1 MYRIYVDNEL
11 FSDSRIDE
19 LILINPVVTLEA
31 NNPGSFS
38 FTIPAEHPKK
48 DLIKKRKSIITVF
61 RKEENTPVFQ
71 GFCVEET
78 QDFNRQRKIKCEG
91 ELSYLNDSIQRQARY
106 QVTMLELFTSYI
118 ENHNSQVDDYKRFE
132 IGDVTVTDPNDYIYC
147 FTNMQSTMTEIKED
161 LVDNYGGFVRVR
173 PENGKKYIDYI
184 KDSPRINPQ
193 TIELG
198 KNLIDFTSNI
208 DCSDIATVVIPLGAK
223 QDTQEIEG
231 LDARLTVKSVN
242 DDKDYIENE
251 IAVSNYGRIVKVVKW
266 DDVTTPSALKT
277 KCEKYIKDYQFDN
290 VVIQAKAVDFGYL
303 SDNIQKFQ
311 LLDSVRIISEKHGMD
326 RYFMLTKM
334 KLNLNNPENDV
345 FTFGKTIKVSLTA
358 SSNSAIDAMQ
368 KQLTTLPSEVLDK
381 TQEVIGGM
389 MDSKVDKT
397 DNDMIISMINAAAEI
412 IKLTS
417 NRFSVKSDNLEITEE
432 GKVKC
437 KDLVI
442 TGGKMDVSTDVTI
455 YQKDYTEDDVETL
468 RQIILG
474 RIIPTDEQ
482 IDKYDL
488 DGDGF
493 LTLIDIAQMTGLIKG
508 VGVTDGKKTYTNN
521 LKIDPSSR
529 SAIIQTKDVRVGRKG
544 LSAKTIGTNDL
555 YINNGIHVKSDANDS
570 ESADGGYL
578 ETLGDGTYTID
589 EIKTI
594 TIKKGIVIDVKRK
607 SS

>member
-1 MYRIYVDNEL
+1 MYKIYVDNEL
-11 FSDSRIDE
+11 FSDSRIDD
-19 LILINPVVTLEA
+19 LMLINPVVTLEA
-31 NNPGSFS
+31 NNPGSFT

-48 DLIKKRKSIITVF
+48 DLIKRRKSIISVF
-61 RKEENTPVFQ
+61 RDVESTPVFQ

-78 QDFNRQRKIKCEG
+78 TDFNRQRKVKCEG
-91 ELSYLNDSIQRQARY
+91 ELSYLNDSVQRQAKY
-106 QVTMLELFTSYI
+106 QGVTVLELFTEYI
-118 ENHNSQVDDYKRFE
+118 KNHNSQVDDYKKFE
-132 IGDVTVTDPNDYIYC
+132 IGEVTVTDHNDYIYC

-161 LVDNYGGFVRVR
+161 LVDDYGGFVRVR
-173 PENGKKYIDYI
+173 YGNGKKRIDYI
-184 KDSPRINPQ
+184 KDSPRISPQ

-208 DCSDIATVVIPLGAK
+208 DCSDIATVVIPLGTK
-223 QDTQEIEG
+223 LDTQEVDG

-242 DDKDYIENE
+242 DGKDYIENT

-290 VVIQAKAVDFGYL
+290 VVVQAKAVDFGYF
-303 SDNIQKFQ
+303 SNKVEKFQ
-311 LLDSVRIISEKHGMD
+311 MLDSVRIVSEKHGMD

-345 FTFGKTIKVSLTA
+345 FTFGKTIKVSLTVSA
-358 SSNSAIDAMQ
+358 NSSIGMMQ
-368 KQLTTLPSEVLDK
+368 KEFMTLPQDILNK
-381 TQEVIGGM
+381 TSSMLET
-389 MDSKVDKT
+389 KVGKDE
-397 DNDMIISMINAAAEI
+397 NDTIISMINAAAEI

-455 YQKDYTEDDVETL
+455 YQEDYTEDDVETL
-468 RQIILG
+468 RQILLG
-474 RIIPTDEQ
+474 RITPTNEQ

-529 SAIIQTKDVRVGRKG
+529 SVIIQTKDVRIGRKG

-555 YINNGIHVKSDANDS
+555 YINNGIHVKSDDNNS

-594 TIKKGIVIDVKRK
+594 TIKKGIVVDVKRK

>member
-11 FSDSRIDE
+11 FSDSRIDD
-19 LILINPVVTLEA
+19 LMLINPVITLEA
-31 NNPGSFS
+31 NNPGSFT

-48 DLIKKRKSIITVF
+48 DLIKRRKSIISVF
-61 RKEENTPVFQ
+61 RDVESTPVFQ

-78 QDFNRQRKIKCEG
+78 TDFNRQRKVKCEG
-91 ELSYLNDSIQRQARY
+91 ELSYLNDSVQRQAKY
-106 QVTMLELFTSYI
+106 QGVTVLELFTEYI
-118 ENHNSQVDDYKRFE
+118 KNHNSQVDDYKKFE
-132 IGDVTVTDPNDYIYC
+132 IGEVTVTDHNDYIYC

-161 LVDNYGGFVRVR
+161 LVDDYGGFVRVR
-173 PENGKKYIDYI
+173 YDNGKKRIDYI
-184 KDSPRINPQ
+184 NDSPRISPQ

-223 QDTQEIEG
+223 LDTQEVEG

-242 DDKDYIENE
+242 DDKDYIENT

-266 DDVTTPSALKT
+266 DDVTTPSELKT

-290 VVIQAKAVDFGYL
+290 VVVQAKAVDFGYF
-303 SDNIQKFQ
+303 SNKIEKFQ
-311 LLDSVRIISEKHGMD
+311 MLDSVRIVSEKHGMD

-345 FTFGKTIKVSLTA
+345 FTFGKTIKVSLTVSA
-358 SSNSAIDAMQ
+358 NSSIGMMQ
-368 KQLTTLPSEVLDK
+368 REFMTLPQDILNK
-381 TQEVIGGM
+381 TSSMLET
-389 MDSKVDKT
+389 KVGKDE
-397 DNDMIISMINAAAEI
+397 NDTIISMINAAAEI

-468 RQIILG
+468 RQILLG
-474 RIIPTDEQ
+474 RITPTDEQ

-508 VGVTDGKKTYTNN
+508 VGVTNGKKTYTNN

-529 SAIIQTKDVRVGRKG
+529 SVIIRTKDVRIGRKG

-555 YINNGIHVKSDANDS
+555 YINNGIHVKADDNDS
-570 ESADGGYL
+570 ESAADGGYL

-594 TIKKGIVIDVKRK
+594 TVKKGIVVDVKRK

>member
-19 LILINPVVTLEA
+19 LMLINPVVTLEA
-31 NNPGSFS
+31 NNPGSFT

-48 DLIKKRKSIITVF
+48 DLIKRRKSIISVF
-61 RKEENTPVFQ
+61 RDVESTPVFQ

-78 QDFNRQRKIKCEG
+78 TDFNRQRKVKCEG
-91 ELSYLNDSIQRQARY
+91 ELSYLNDSVQRQAKY
-106 QVTMLELFTSYI
+106 QGVTVLELFTEYI
-118 ENHNSQVDDYKRFE
+118 KNHNSQVDDYKKFE
-132 IGDVTVTDPNDYIYC
+132 IGEVTVTDHNDYIYC

-161 LVDNYGGFVRVR
+161 LVDDYGGFVRVR
-173 PENGKKYIDYI
+173 YDNGKKRIDYI
-184 KDSPRINPQ
+184 KDSPRISPQ

-208 DCSDIATVVIPLGAK
+208 DCSDIATVVIPLGTK
-223 QDTQEIEG
+223 LDTQEVEG

-242 DDKDYIENE
+242 DGKDYIENT

-290 VVIQAKAVDFGYL
+290 VVVQAKAVDFGYF
-303 SDNIQKFQ
+303 SNKIEKFQ
-311 LLDSVRIISEKHGMD
+311 MLDSVRIVSEKHGMD

-345 FTFGKTIKVSLTA
+345 FTFGKTIKVSLTVSA
-358 SSNSAIDAMQ
+358 NSSIGMMQ
-368 KQLTTLPSEVLDK
+368 KEFMTLPQDILNK
-381 TQEVIGGM
+381 TSSMLET
-389 MDSKVDKT
+389 KVGKDE
-397 DNDMIISMINAAAEI
+397 NDTIISMINAAAEI

-417 NRFSVKSDNLEITEE
+417 NRFSVKSDNLVITEE

-455 YQKDYTEDDVETL
+455 YQEDYTEDDVETL
-468 RQIILG
+468 RQILLG

-508 VGVTDGKKTYTNN
+508 VGVTDGKRTYIND

-529 SAIIQTKDVRVGRKG
+529 SAIIQTKGVRVGRKG

-594 TIKKGIVIDVKRK
+594 TIKKGIVVDVKRK

>member
-1 MYRIYVDNEL
+1 MYKIYVDNEL
-11 FSDSRIDE
+11 FSDSRIDD
-19 LILINPVVTLEA
+19 LMLINPVVTLEA
-31 NNPGSFS
+31 NNPGSFT

-48 DLIKKRKSIITVF
+48 DLIKRRKSIISVF
-61 RKEENTPVFQ
+61 RDVESTPVFQ

-78 QDFNRQRKIKCEG
+78 TDFNRQRKIKCEG
-91 ELSYLNDSIQRQARY
+91 ELSYLNDSVQRQAKY
-106 QVTMLELFTSYI
+106 QGVTVLELFTEYI
-118 ENHNSQVDDYKRFE
+118 KNHNSQVDDYKKFE
-132 IGDVTVTDPNDYIYC
+132 VGEVTVTDPNDYIYC

-161 LVDNYGGFVRVR
+161 LVDDYGGFVRVMYD
-173 PENGKKYIDYI
+173 NGKKRIDYI
-184 KDSPRINPQ
+184 KDSPRISPQ

-223 QDTQEIEG
+223 LDTQEVEG

-242 DDKDYIENE
+242 DDKDYIENT

-266 DDVTTPSALKT
+266 DDVTTPSTLKT

-290 VVIQAKAVDFGYL
+290 VVVQAKAVDFGYF
-303 SDNIQKFQ
+303 SNKVEKFQ
-311 LLDSVRIISEKHGMD
+311 MLDSVRIVSEKHGMD

-345 FTFGKTIKVSLTA
+345 FTFGKTIKISLTVSA
-358 SSNSAIDAMQ
+358 NSSIGMMQ
-368 KQLTTLPSEVLDK
+368 KEFMTLPQDILNK
-381 TQEVIGGM
+381 TSSMLET
-389 MDSKVDKT
+389 KVGKDE
-397 DNDMIISMINAAAEI
+397 NDTIISMINAAAEI

-455 YQKDYTEDDVETL
+455 YQKDYTEDDVEIL
-468 RQIILG
+468 KQILLG
-474 RIIPTDEQ
+474 RITPTDEQ

-508 VGVTDGKKTYTNN
+508 VGVTDGKRTYTNN

-529 SAIIQTKDVRVGRKG
+529 SAIIQTKDVRIGRKG
-544 LSAKTIGTNDL
+544 LSAKTIGTDDL
-555 YINNGIHVKSDANDS
+555 YINDTIHVRADNSDS
-570 ESADGGYL
+570 SSDGGYL
-578 ETLGDGTYTID
+578 EPIGDGTYTID

-594 TIKKGIVIDVKRK
+594 TIKKGIVVDVKRK

>member
-1 MYRIYVDNEL
+1 MYRIYVDKEL
-11 FSDSRIDE
+11 FSDSRIDD
-19 LILINPVVTLEA
+19 LMLINPVVTLEA
-31 NNPGSFS
+31 NNPGSFT

-48 DLIKKRKSIITVF
+48 DLIKRRKSIISVF
-61 RKEENTPVFQ
+61 RDVESTPVFQ

-78 QDFNRQRKIKCEG
+78 TDFNRQRKVKCEG
-91 ELSYLNDSIQRQARY
+91 ELSYLNDSVQRQAKY
-106 QVTMLELFTSYI
+106 QGVTVLELFTEYI
-118 ENHNSQVDDYKRFE
+118 KNHNSQVDDYKKFE
-132 IGDVTVTDPNDYIYC
+132 IGEVTVTDHNDYIYC

-161 LVDNYGGFVRVR
+161 LVDDYGGFVRVR
-173 PENGKKYIDYI
+173 YDNGKKCIDYI
-184 KDSPRINPQ
+184 KDSPRISPQ

-208 DCSDIATVVIPLGAK
+208 DCSDIATVVIPLGTK
-223 QDTQEIEG
+223 LDTQEVEG

-242 DDKDYIENE
+242 DDKDYIENT

-290 VVIQAKAVDFGYL
+290 VVVQAKAVDFGYF
-303 SDNIQKFQ
+303 SNKIEKFQ
-311 LLDSVRIISEKHGMD
+311 MLDSVRIVSEKHGMD

-345 FTFGKTIKVSLTA
+345 FTFGKTIKVSLTVSA
-358 SSNSAIDAMQ
+358 NSSIGMMQ
-368 KQLTTLPSEVLDK
+368 KEFMTLPQDILNK
-381 TQEVIGGM
+381 TSSMLET
-389 MDSKVDKT
+389 KVGKDE
-397 DNDMIISMINAAAEI
+397 NDTIISMINAAAEI

-455 YQKDYTEDDVETL
+455 YQEDYTEDDVETL
-468 RQIILG
+468 RQILLG

-508 VGVTDGKKTYTNN
+508 VGVTDEKKTYTNN

-529 SAIIQTKDVRVGRKG
+529 SAIIQTKGVRVGRKG

-570 ESADGGYL
+570 ESAADGGYL

-594 TIKKGIVIDVKRK
+594 TIKKGIVVDVKRK

>member
-11 FSDSRIDE
+11 FSDSRIDD
-19 LILINPVVTLEA
+19 LMLINPVVTLEA
-31 NNPGSFS
+31 NNPGSFT

-48 DLIKKRKSIITVF
+48 DLIKRRKSIISVF
-61 RKEENTPVFQ
+61 RDVESTPVFQ

-78 QDFNRQRKIKCEG
+78 TDFNRQRKVKCEG
-91 ELSYLNDSIQRQARY
+91 ELSYLNDSVQRQAKY
-106 QVTMLELFTSYI
+106 QGVTVLELFTEYI
-118 ENHNSQVDDYKRFE
+118 KNHNSQVDDYKKFE
-132 IGDVTVTDPNDYIYC
+132 IGEVTVTDHNDYIYC

-161 LVDNYGGFVRVR
+161 LVDDYGGFVRVR
-173 PENGKKYIDYI
+173 YDNGKKRIDYI
-184 KDSPRINPQ
+184 NDSPRISPQ

-198 KNLIDFTSNI
+198 KNLIDFMSNI

-223 QDTQEIEG
+223 LDTQEVEG
-231 LDARLTVKSVN
+231 LDTRLTVKSVN
-242 DDKDYIENE
+242 DDKDYIENT

-266 DDVTTPSALKT
+266 DDVTTPSELKT

-290 VVIQAKAVDFGYL
+290 VVVQAKAVDFGYF
-303 SDNIQKFQ
+303 SNKIEKFQ
-311 LLDSVRIISEKHGMD
+311 MLDSVRIVSEKHGMD

-345 FTFGKTIKVSLTA
+345 FTFGKTIKVSLTVSA
-358 SSNSAIDAMQ
+358 NSSIGMMQ
-368 KQLTTLPSEVLDK
+368 REFMTLPQDILNK
-381 TQEVIGGM
+381 TSSMLET
-389 MDSKVDKT
+389 KVGKDE
-397 DNDMIISMINAAAEI
+397 NDTIISMINAAAEI

-468 RQIILG
+468 RQILLG
-474 RIIPTDEQ
+474 RITPTDEQ

-508 VGVTDGKKTYTNN
+508 VGVTNGKKTYTNN

-529 SAIIQTKDVRVGRKG
+529 SVIIRTKDVRIGRKG

-555 YINNGIHVKSDANDS
+555 YINNGIHVKADDNDS
-570 ESADGGYL
+570 ESAADGGYL

-594 TIKKGIVIDVKRK
+594 TVKKGIVVDVKRK

>member
-1 MYRIYVDNEL
+1 
-11 FSDSRIDE
+11 
-19 LILINPVVTLEA
+19 
-31 NNPGSFS
+31 
-38 FTIPAEHPKK
+38 
-48 DLIKKRKSIITVF
+48 
-61 RKEENTPVFQ
+61 
-71 GFCVEET
+71 
-78 QDFNRQRKIKCEG
+78 
-91 ELSYLNDSIQRQARY
+91 
-106 QVTMLELFTSYI
+106 MLELFTEYI
-118 ENHNSQVDDYKRFE
+118 KNHNSQVDDYKKFE
-132 IGDVTVTDPNDYIYC
+132 IGEVTVTDHNDYIYC

-161 LVDNYGGFVRVR
+161 LVDDYGGFVRVR
-173 PENGKKYIDYI
+173 YDNGKKRIDYI
-184 KDSPRINPQ
+184 KDSPRISPQ

-223 QDTQEIEG
+223 LDTQEVEG

-242 DDKDYIENE
+242 DDKDYIENT

-266 DDVTTPSALKT
+266 DDVTTPSTLKT

-290 VVIQAKAVDFGYL
+290 VVVQAKAVDFGYF
-303 SDNIQKFQ
+303 SNKVEKFQ
-311 LLDSVRIISEKHGMD
+311 MLDSVRIVSEKHGMD

-345 FTFGKTIKVSLTA
+345 FTFGKTIKISLTVSA
-358 SSNSAIDAMQ
+358 NSSIGMMQ
-368 KQLTTLPSEVLDK
+368 KEFMTLPQDILNK
-381 TQEVIGGM
+381 TSSMLET
-389 MDSKVDKT
+389 KVGKDE
-397 DNDMIISMINAAAEI
+397 NDTIISMINAAAEI

-455 YQKDYTEDDVETL
+455 YQEDYTEDDVETL
-468 RQIILG
+468 KQILLG
-474 RIIPTDEQ
+474 RITPTDEQ

-529 SAIIQTKDVRVGRKG
+529 SAIIQTKDVRIGRKG

-555 YINNGIHVKSDANDS
+555 YINNGIHVKSDDNDS

-594 TIKKGIVIDVKRK
+594 TIKNGIVVDVKRK

>member
-11 FSDSRIDE
+11 FSDSRIDD
-19 LILINPVVTLEA
+19 LMLINPVVTLEA
-31 NNPGSFS
+31 NNPGSFT

-48 DLIKKRKSIITVF
+48 DLIKRRKSIISVF
-61 RKEENTPVFQ
+61 RDVESTPVFQ

-78 QDFNRQRKIKCEG
+78 TDFNRQRKIKCEG
-91 ELSYLNDSIQRQARY
+91 ELSYLNDSVQRQAKY
-106 QVTMLELFTSYI
+106 QGVTVLELFTEYI
-118 ENHNSQVDDYKRFE
+118 KNHNSQVDDYKKFE
-132 IGDVTVTDPNDYIYC
+132 VGEVTVTDPNDYIYC

-161 LVDNYGGFVRVR
+161 LVDDYGGFVRVMYD
-173 PENGKKYIDYI
+173 NGKKRIDYI
-184 KDSPRINPQ
+184 KDSPRISPQ

-223 QDTQEIEG
+223 LDTQEVEG

-242 DDKDYIENE
+242 DDKDYIENT

-290 VVIQAKAVDFGYL
+290 VVVQAKAVDFGYF
-303 SDNIQKFQ
+303 SNKIEKFQ
-311 LLDSVRIISEKHGMD
+311 MLDSVRIVSEKHGMD

-345 FTFGKTIKVSLTA
+345 FTFGKTIKVSLTVSA
-358 SSNSAIDAMQ
+358 NSSIGMMQ
-368 KQLTTLPSEVLDK
+368 KEFMTLPQDILNK
-381 TQEVIGGM
+381 TSSMLET
-389 MDSKVDKT
+389 KVGKDE
-397 DNDMIISMINAAAEI
+397 NDTIISMINAAAEI

-417 NRFSVKSDNLEITEE
+417 NRFSVKSDNLVITEE

-455 YQKDYTEDDVETL
+455 YQEDYTEDDVETL
-468 RQIILG
+468 RQILLG

-529 SAIIQTKDVRVGRKG
+529 SAIIQTKGVRVGRKG

-594 TIKKGIVIDVKRK
+594 TIKKGIVVDVKRK

>member
-11 FSDSRIDE
+11 FSDSRIDD
-19 LILINPVVTLEA
+19 LMLINPVVTLEA
-31 NNPGSFS
+31 NNPGSFT

-48 DLIKKRKSIITVF
+48 DLIKRRKSIISVF
-61 RKEENTPVFQ
+61 RDVESTPVFQ

-78 QDFNRQRKIKCEG
+78 TDFNRQRKVKCEG
-91 ELSYLNDSIQRQARY
+91 ELSYLNDSVQRQAKY
-106 QVTMLELFTSYI
+106 QGVTVLELFTEYI
-118 ENHNSQVDDYKRFE
+118 KNHNSQVDDYKKFE
-132 IGDVTVTDPNDYIYC
+132 IGEVTVTDHNDYIYC

-161 LVDNYGGFVRVR
+161 LVDDYGGFVRVR
-173 PENGKKYIDYI
+173 YDNGKKRIDYI
-184 KDSPRINPQ
+184 NDSPRISPQ

-223 QDTQEIEG
+223 LDTHEVEG

-242 DDKDYIENE
+242 DDKDYIENT

-266 DDVTTPSALKT
+266 DDVTTPSELKT

-290 VVIQAKAVDFGYL
+290 VVVQAKAVDFGYF
-303 SDNIQKFQ
+303 SNKIEKFQ
-311 LLDSVRIISEKHGMD
+311 MLDSVRIVSEKHGMD

-345 FTFGKTIKVSLTA
+345 FTFGKTIKVSLTVSA
-358 SSNSAIDAMQ
+358 NSSIGMMQ
-368 KQLTTLPSEVLDK
+368 REFMTLPQDILNK
-381 TQEVIGGM
+381 TSSMLET
-389 MDSKVDKT
+389 KVGKDE
-397 DNDMIISMINAAAEI
+397 NDTIISMINAAAEI

-468 RQIILG
+468 RQILLG
-474 RIIPTDEQ
+474 RITPTDEQ

-508 VGVTDGKKTYTNN
+508 VGVTNGKKTYTNN

-529 SAIIQTKDVRVGRKG
+529 SVIIRTKDVRIGRKG

-555 YINNGIHVKSDANDS
+555 YINNGIHVKADDNDS
-570 ESADGGYL
+570 ESAADGGYL

-594 TIKKGIVIDVKRK
+594 TVKKGIVVDVKRK

>member
-11 FSDSRIDE
+11 FSDSRIDD
-19 LILINPVVTLEA
+19 LMLINPVVTLEA
-31 NNPGSFS
+31 NNPGSFT

-48 DLIKKRKSIITVF
+48 DLIKRRKSIISVF
-61 RKEENTPVFQ
+61 RDVESTPVFQ

-78 QDFNRQRKIKCEG
+78 TDFNRQRKVKCEG
-91 ELSYLNDSIQRQARY
+91 ELSYLNDSVQRQAKY
-106 QVTMLELFTSYI
+106 QGVTVLELFTEYI
-118 ENHNSQVDDYKRFE
+118 KNHNSQVDDYKKFE
-132 IGDVTVTDPNDYIYC
+132 IGEVTVTDHNDYIYC

-161 LVDNYGGFVRVR
+161 LVDDYGGFVRVR
-173 PENGKKYIDYI
+173 YDNGKKRIDYI
-184 KDSPRINPQ
+184 KDSPRISPQ

-223 QDTQEIEG
+223 LDTQEVEG

-242 DDKDYIENE
+242 DDKDYIENT

-266 DDVTTPSALKT
+266 DDVTTPSTLKT

-290 VVIQAKAVDFGYL
+290 VVVQAKAVDFGYF
-303 SDNIQKFQ
+303 SNKVEKFQ
-311 LLDSVRIISEKHGMD
+311 MLDSVRIVSEKHGMD

-345 FTFGKTIKVSLTA
+345 FTFGKTIKISLTVSA
-358 SSNSAIDAMQ
+358 NSSIGMMQ
-368 KQLTTLPSEVLDK
+368 KEFMTLPQDILNK
-381 TQEVIGGM
+381 TSSMLET
-389 MDSKVDKT
+389 KVGKDE
-397 DNDMIISMINAAAEI
+397 NDTIISMINAAAEI

-455 YQKDYTEDDVETL
+455 YQEDYTEEDVETL
-468 RQIILG
+468 RQILLG

-508 VGVTDGKKTYTNN
+508 VGVTDGKKTYTND

-529 SAIIQTKDVRVGRKG
+529 SAIIQTKGVRVGRKG

-594 TIKKGIVIDVKRK
+594 TIKKGIVVDVKRK

>member
-1 MYRIYVDNEL
+1 MYKIYVDNEL
-11 FSDSRIDE
+11 FSDSRIDD
-19 LILINPVVTLEA
+19 LMLINPVVTLEA
-31 NNPGSFS
+31 NNPGSFT

-48 DLIKKRKSIITVF
+48 DLIKRRKSIISVF
-61 RKEENTPVFQ
+61 RDGESTPVFQ

-78 QDFNRQRKIKCEG
+78 TDFNRQRKVKCEG
-91 ELSYLNDSIQRQARY
+91 ELSYLNDSVQRQAKY
-106 QVTMLELFTSYI
+106 QGVTVLELFTEYI
-118 ENHNSQVDDYKRFE
+118 KNHNSQVDDYKKFE
-132 IGDVTVTDPNDYIYC
+132 IGEVTVTDPNDYIYC

-161 LVDNYGGFVRVR
+161 LVDDYGGFVRVR
-173 PENGKKYIDYI
+173 YDNGKKRIDYI
-184 KDSPRINPQ
+184 KDSPRISPQ

-208 DCSDIATVVIPLGAK
+208 DCSDIATVVIPLGTK
-223 QDTQEIEG
+223 LDTQEVEG

-242 DDKDYIENE
+242 DDKDYIENT

-290 VVIQAKAVDFGYL
+290 VVVQAKAVDFGYF
-303 SDNIQKFQ
+303 SNKIEKFQ
-311 LLDSVRIISEKHGMD
+311 MLDSVRIVSEKHGMD

-345 FTFGKTIKVSLTA
+345 FTFGKTIKVSLTVSA
-358 SSNSAIDAMQ
+358 NSSIGMMQ
-368 KQLTTLPSEVLDK
+368 KEFMTLPQDILNK
-381 TQEVIGGM
+381 TSSMLET
-389 MDSKVDKT
+389 KVGKDE
-397 DNDMIISMINAAAEI
+397 NDTIISMINAAAEI

-455 YQKDYTEDDVETL
+455 YQEDYTEEDVETL
-468 RQIILG
+468 RQILLG

-508 VGVTDGKKTYTNN
+508 VGVTDGKRTYTND

-529 SAIIQTKDVRVGRKG
+529 SAIIQTKGVRVGRKG

-594 TIKKGIVIDVKRK
+594 TIKKGIVVDVKRK

>member
-1 MYRIYVDNEL
+1 MYKIYADKEL

-19 LILINPVVTLEA
+19 LMLINPVVTLEA
-31 NNPGSFS
+31 NNPGSFT

-48 DLIKKRKSIITVF
+48 DLIKRRKSIISVF
-61 RKEENTPVFQ
+61 RDEESTPVFQ

-78 QDFNRQRKIKCEG
+78 TDFNRQRKVKCEG
-91 ELSYLNDSIQRQARY
+91 ELSYLNDSVQRQAKY
-106 QVTMLELFTSYI
+106 QGVTVLELFTEYI
-118 ENHNSQVDDYKRFE
+118 KNHNSQVDDYKKFE
-132 IGDVTVTDPNDYIYC
+132 IGEVTVTDPNDYIYC

-161 LVDNYGGFVRVR
+161 LVDDYGGFVRVR
-173 PENGKKYIDYI
+173 YDNGKKRIDYI
-184 KDSPRINPQ
+184 KDSPRISPQ

-208 DCSDIATVVIPLGAK
+208 DCSDIATVVIPLGTK
-223 QDTQEIEG
+223 LDTQEVEG

-242 DDKDYIENE
+242 DDKDYIENT

-290 VVIQAKAVDFGYL
+290 VVVQAKAVDFGYF
-303 SDNIQKFQ
+303 SNKIEKFQ
-311 LLDSVRIISEKHGMD
+311 MLDSVRIVSEKHGMD

-345 FTFGKTIKVSLTA
+345 FTFGKTIKVSLTVSA
-358 SSNSAIDAMQ
+358 NSSIGMMQ
-368 KQLTTLPSEVLDK
+368 KEFMTLPQDILNK
-381 TQEVIGGM
+381 TSSMLET
-389 MDSKVDKT
+389 KVGKDE
-397 DNDMIISMINAAAEI
+397 NDTIISMINAAAEI

-455 YQKDYTEDDVETL
+455 YQEDYTEEDVETL
-468 RQIILG
+468 RQILLG

-508 VGVTDGKKTYTNN
+508 VGVTDGKRTYTND

-529 SAIIQTKDVRVGRKG
+529 SAIIQTKGVRVGRKG

-594 TIKKGIVIDVKRK
+594 TIKKGIVVDVKRK

>member
-19 LILINPVVTLEA
+19 LMLINPVVTLEA
-31 NNPGSFS
+31 NNPGSFT

-48 DLIKKRKSIITVF
+48 DLIKRRKSIISVF
-61 RKEENTPVFQ
+61 RDVESTPVFQ

-78 QDFNRQRKIKCEG
+78 TDFNRQRKVKCEG
-91 ELSYLNDSIQRQARY
+91 ELSYLNDSVQRQAKY
-106 QVTMLELFTSYI
+106 QGVTVLELFTEYI
-118 ENHNSQVDDYKRFE
+118 KNHNSQVDDYKKFE
-132 IGDVTVTDPNDYIYC
+132 IGEVTVTDHNDYIYC

-161 LVDNYGGFVRVR
+161 LVDDYGGFVRVR
-173 PENGKKYIDYI
+173 YDNGKKRIDYI
-184 KDSPRINPQ
+184 KDSPRISPQ

-208 DCSDIATVVIPLGAK
+208 DCSDIATVVIPLGTK
-223 QDTQEIEG
+223 LDTQEVEG

-242 DDKDYIENE
+242 DDKDYIENT

-290 VVIQAKAVDFGYL
+290 VVVQAKAVDFGYF
-303 SDNIQKFQ
+303 SNKVEKFQ
-311 LLDSVRIISEKHGMD
+311 MLDSVRIVSEKHGMD

-345 FTFGKTIKVSLTA
+345 FTFGKTIKVSLTVSA
-358 SSNSAIDAMQ
+358 NSSIGMMQ
-368 KQLTTLPSEVLDK
+368 KEFMTLPQDILNK
-381 TQEVIGGM
+381 TSSMLET
-389 MDSKVDKT
+389 KVGKDE
-397 DNDMIISMINAAAEI
+397 NDTIISMINAAAEI

-455 YQKDYTEDDVETL
+455 YQEDYTEEDVETL
-468 RQIILG
+468 RQILLG
-474 RIIPTDEQ
+474 RITPTDEQ

-508 VGVTDGKKTYTNN
+508 VGVTDGKRTYTND

-529 SAIIQTKDVRVGRKG
+529 SAIIQTKGVRVGRKG

-594 TIKKGIVIDVKRK
+594 TIKKGIVVDVKRK

>member
-11 FSDSRIDE
+11 FSDSRIDD
-19 LILINPVVTLEA
+19 LMLINPVVTLEA
-31 NNPGSFS
+31 NNPGSFT

-48 DLIKKRKSIITVF
+48 DLIKRRKSIISVF
-61 RKEENTPVFQ
+61 RDVESTPVFQ

-78 QDFNRQRKIKCEG
+78 TDFNRQRKIKCEG
-91 ELSYLNDSIQRQARY
+91 ELSYLNDSVQRQAKY
-106 QVTMLELFTSYI
+106 QGVTVLELFTEYI
-118 ENHNSQVDDYKRFE
+118 KNHNSQVDDYKKFE
-132 IGDVTVTDPNDYIYC
+132 VGEVTVTDPNDYIYC

-161 LVDNYGGFVRVR
+161 LVDDYGGFVRVMYD
-173 PENGKKYIDYI
+173 NGKKRIDYI
-184 KDSPRINPQ
+184 KDSPRISPQ

-223 QDTQEIEG
+223 LDTQEVEG

-242 DDKDYIENE
+242 DDKDYIENT

-266 DDVTTPSALKT
+266 DDVTTPSTLKT

-290 VVIQAKAVDFGYL
+290 VVVQAKAVDFGYF
-303 SDNIQKFQ
+303 SNKVEKFQ
-311 LLDSVRIISEKHGMD
+311 MLDSVRIVSEKHGMD

-345 FTFGKTIKVSLTA
+345 FTFGKTIKISLTVSA
-358 SSNSAIDAMQ
+358 NSSIGMMQ
-368 KQLTTLPSEVLDK
+368 KEFMTLPQDILNK
-381 TQEVIGGM
+381 TSSMLET
-389 MDSKVDKT
+389 KVGKDE
-397 DNDMIISMINAAAEI
+397 NDTIISMINAAAEI

-455 YQKDYTEDDVETL
+455 YQEDYTEDDVETL
-468 RQIILG
+468 RQILLG

-529 SAIIQTKDVRVGRKG
+529 SVIIQTKGVRVGRKG

>member
-11 FSDSRIDE
+11 FSDSRIDD
-19 LILINPVVTLEA
+19 LMLINPVVTLEA
-31 NNPGSFS
+31 NNPGSFT

-48 DLIKKRKSIITVF
+48 DLIKRRKSIISVF
-61 RKEENTPVFQ
+61 RDVESTPVFQ

-78 QDFNRQRKIKCEG
+78 TDFNRQRKVKCEG
-91 ELSYLNDSIQRQARY
+91 ELSYLNDSVQRQAKY
-106 QVTMLELFTSYI
+106 QGVTVLELFTEYI
-118 ENHNSQVDDYKRFE
+118 KNHNSQVDDYKKFE
-132 IGDVTVTDPNDYIYC
+132 IGEVTVTDHNDYIYC

-161 LVDNYGGFVRVR
+161 LVDDYGGFVRVR
-173 PENGKKYIDYI
+173 YDNGKKRIDYI
-184 KDSPRINPQ
+184 KDSPRISPQ

-223 QDTQEIEG
+223 LDTQEVEG

-242 DDKDYIENE
+242 DDKDYIENT

-266 DDVTTPSALKT
+266 DDVTTPSTLKT

-290 VVIQAKAVDFGYL
+290 VVVQAKAVDFGYF
-303 SDNIQKFQ
+303 SNKVEKFQ
-311 LLDSVRIISEKHGMD
+311 MLDSVRIVSEKHGMD

-345 FTFGKTIKVSLTA
+345 FTFGKTIKISLTVSA
-358 SSNSAIDAMQ
+358 NSSIGMMQ
-368 KQLTTLPSEVLDK
+368 KEFMTLPQDILNK
-381 TQEVIGGM
+381 TSSMLET
-389 MDSKVDKT
+389 KVGKDE
-397 DNDMIISMINAAAEI
+397 NDTIISMINAAAEI

-455 YQKDYTEDDVETL
+455 YQKDYTEDDVEIL
-468 RQIILG
+468 KQILLG
-474 RIIPTDEQ
+474 RITPTDEQ

-508 VGVTDGKKTYTNN
+508 VGVTDGKRTYTND

-529 SAIIQTKDVRVGRKG
+529 SAIIQTKGVRVGRKG

-594 TIKKGIVIDVKRK
+594 TIKKGIVVDVKRK

>member
-11 FSDSRIDE
+11 FSDSRIDD
-19 LILINPVVTLEA
+19 LMLINPVVTLEA
-31 NNPGSFS
+31 NNPGSFT

-48 DLIKKRKSIITVF
+48 DLIKRRKSIISVF
-61 RKEENTPVFQ
+61 RDVESTPVFQ

-78 QDFNRQRKIKCEG
+78 TDFNRQRKVKCEG
-91 ELSYLNDSIQRQARY
+91 ELSYLNDSVQRQAKY
-106 QVTMLELFTSYI
+106 QDVTVLELFTEYI
-118 ENHNSQVDDYKRFE
+118 KNHNSQVDDYKKFE
-132 IGDVTVTDPNDYIYC
+132 IGEVTVTDHNDYIYC

-161 LVDNYGGFVRVR
+161 LVDDYGGFVRVR
-173 PENGKKYIDYI
+173 YDNGKKRIDYI
-184 KDSPRINPQ
+184 KDSPRISPQ

-223 QDTQEIEG
+223 LDTQEVEG

-242 DDKDYIENE
+242 DDKDYIENT
-251 IAVSNYGRIVKVVKW
+251 IAVGNYGRIVKVVKW

-290 VVIQAKAVDFGYL
+290 VVVQAKAVDFGYF
-303 SDNIQKFQ
+303 SNKVEKFQ
-311 LLDSVRIISEKHGMD
+311 MLDSVRIVSEKHGMD

-345 FTFGKTIKVSLTA
+345 FTFGKTIKVSLTVSA
-358 SSNSAIDAMQ
+358 NSSIGMMQ
-368 KQLTTLPSEVLDK
+368 KEFMTLPQDILNK
-381 TQEVIGGM
+381 TSSMLET
-389 MDSKVDKT
+389 KVGKDE
-397 DNDMIISMINAAAEI
+397 NDTIISMINAAAEI

-455 YQKDYTEDDVETL
+455 YQKDYTEDDVEIL
-468 RQIILG
+468 KQILLG
-474 RIIPTDEQ
+474 RITPTDEQ

-508 VGVTDGKKTYTNN
+508 VGVTDGKRTYTND

-529 SAIIQTKDVRVGRKG
+529 SAIIQTKGVRVGRKG

-594 TIKKGIVIDVKRK
+594 TIKKGIVVDVKRK

>member
-1 MYRIYVDNEL
+1 MYKIYVDNEL
-11 FSDSRIDE
+11 FSDSRIDD
-19 LILINPVVTLEA
+19 LMLINPVVTLEA
-31 NNPGSFS
+31 NNPGSFT

-48 DLIKKRKSIITVF
+48 DLIKRRKSIITVF
-61 RKEENTPVFQ
+61 RNEENTPVFQ

-91 ELSYLNDSIQRQARY
+91 ELSYLNDSIQRQAKY
-106 QVTMLELFTSYI
+106 QGVTVLELFTSYI

-161 LVDNYGGFVRVR
+161 LVDDYGGFVRVR

-223 QDTQEIEG
+223 QDNSEVDG
-231 LDARLTVKSVN
+231 LDSYLTIKSVN
-242 DDKDYIENE
+242 DDKDFIENT
-251 IAVSNYGRIVKVVKW
+251 IAVGNYGRIVKVVKW

-290 VVIQAKAVDFGYL
+290 VVVQAKAVDFGYF
-303 SDNIQKFQ
+303 SNKVEKFQ
-311 LLDSVRIISEKHGMD
+311 MLDSVRIVSEKHGMD

-345 FTFGKTIKVSLTA
+345 FTFGKTIKVSLTVSA
-358 SSNSAIDAMQ
+358 NSSIGMMQ
-368 KQLTTLPSEVLDK
+368 KEFMTLPQDILNK
-381 TQEVIGGM
+381 TSSMLET
-389 MDSKVDKT
+389 KVGKDE
-397 DNDMIISMINAAAEI
+397 NDTIISMINAAAEI

-455 YQKDYTEDDVETL
+455 YQEDYTEEDVETL
-468 RQIILG
+468 RQILLG

-508 VGVTDGKKTYTNN
+508 VGVTDGKRTYTND

-529 SAIIQTKDVRVGRKG
+529 SAIIQTKGVRVGRKG

-594 TIKKGIVIDVKRK
+594 TIKKGIVVDVKRK

>member
-1 MYRIYVDNEL
+1 M
-11 FSDSRIDE
+11 
-19 LILINPVVTLEA
+19 
-31 NNPGSFS
+31 
-38 FTIPAEHPKK
+38 
-48 DLIKKRKSIITVF
+48 
-61 RKEENTPVFQ
+61 
-71 GFCVEET
+71 
-78 QDFNRQRKIKCEG
+78 
-91 ELSYLNDSIQRQARY
+91 
-106 QVTMLELFTSYI
+106 
-118 ENHNSQVDDYKRFE
+118 
-132 IGDVTVTDPNDYIYC
+132 
-147 FTNMQSTMTEIKED
+147 
-161 LVDNYGGFVRVR
+161 
-173 PENGKKYIDYI
+173 
-184 KDSPRINPQ
+184 
-193 TIELG
+193 
-198 KNLIDFTSNI
+198 
-208 DCSDIATVVIPLGAK
+208 
-223 QDTQEIEG
+223 
-231 LDARLTVKSVN
+231 
-242 DDKDYIENE
+242 
-251 IAVSNYGRIVKVVKW
+251 KVVKW

-290 VVIQAKAVDFGYL
+290 VVVQAKAVDFGYF
-303 SDNIQKFQ
+303 SNKIEKFQ
-311 LLDSVRIISEKHGMD
+311 MLDSVRIVSEKHGMD

-345 FTFGKTIKVSLTA
+345 FTFGKTIKVSLTVSA
-358 SSNSAIDAMQ
+358 NSSIGMMQ
-368 KQLTTLPSEVLDK
+368 KEFMTLPQDILNK
-381 TQEVIGGM
+381 TSSMLET
-389 MDSKVDKT
+389 KVGKDE
-397 DNDMIISMINAAAEI
+397 NDTIISMINAAAEI

-455 YQKDYTEDDVETL
+455 YQEDYTEDDVETL
-468 RQIILG
+468 RQILLG

-529 SAIIQTKDVRVGRKG
+529 SAIIQTKGVRVGRKG

-570 ESADGGYL
+570 ESAADGGYL

-594 TIKKGIVIDVKRK
+594 TIKKGIVVDVKRK

>member
-11 FSDSRIDE
+11 FSDSRIDD
-19 LILINPVVTLEA
+19 LMLINPVVTLEA
-31 NNPGSFS
+31 NNPGSFT

-48 DLIKKRKSIITVF
+48 DLIKRRKSIISVF
-61 RKEENTPVFQ
+61 RDVESTPVFQ

-78 QDFNRQRKIKCEG
+78 TDFNRQRKVKCEG
-91 ELSYLNDSIQRQARY
+91 ELSYLNDSVQRQAKY
-106 QVTMLELFTSYI
+106 QGVTVLELFTEYI
-118 ENHNSQVDDYKRFE
+118 KNHNSQVDDYKKFE
-132 IGDVTVTDPNDYIYC
+132 IGEVTVTDHNDYIYC

-161 LVDNYGGFVRVR
+161 LVDDYGGFVRVR
-173 PENGKKYIDYI
+173 YDNGKKRIDYI
-184 KDSPRINPQ
+184 KDSPRISPQ

-223 QDTQEIEG
+223 LDTQEVEG

-242 DDKDYIENE
+242 DDKDYIENT

-266 DDVTTPSALKT
+266 DDVTTPSTLKT

-290 VVIQAKAVDFGYL
+290 VVVQAKAVDFGYF
-303 SDNIQKFQ
+303 SNKVEKFQ
-311 LLDSVRIISEKHGMD
+311 MLDSVRIVSEKHGMD

-345 FTFGKTIKVSLTA
+345 FTFGKTIKISLTVSA
-358 SSNSAIDAMQ
+358 NSSIGMMQ
-368 KQLTTLPSEVLDK
+368 KEFMTLPQDILNK
-381 TQEVIGGM
+381 TSSMLET
-389 MDSKVDKT
+389 KVGKDE
-397 DNDMIISMINAAAEI
+397 NDTIISMINAAAEI

-455 YQKDYTEDDVETL
+455 YQEDYTEDDVETL
-468 RQIILG
+468 KQILLG
-474 RIIPTDEQ
+474 RITPTDEQ

-529 SAIIQTKDVRVGRKG
+529 SAIIQTKDVRIGRKG

-555 YINNGIHVKSDANDS
+555 YINNGIHVKSDDNDS

-594 TIKKGIVIDVKRK
+594 TIKNGIVVDVKRK

>member
-11 FSDSRIDE
+11 FSDSRIDD
-19 LILINPVVTLEA
+19 LMLINPVVTLEA
-31 NNPGSFS
+31 NNPGSFT

-48 DLIKKRKSIITVF
+48 DLIKRRKSIISVF
-61 RKEENTPVFQ
+61 RDVESTPVFQ

-78 QDFNRQRKIKCEG
+78 TDFNRQRKVKCEG
-91 ELSYLNDSIQRQARY
+91 ELSYLNDSVQRQAKY
-106 QVTMLELFTSYI
+106 QGVTVLELFTEYI
-118 ENHNSQVDDYKRFE
+118 KNHNSQVDDYKKFE
-132 IGDVTVTDPNDYIYC
+132 IGEVTVTDHNDYIYC

-161 LVDNYGGFVRVR
+161 LVDDYGGFVRVR
-173 PENGKKYIDYI
+173 YDNGKKRIDYI
-184 KDSPRINPQ
+184 NDSPRISPQ

-223 QDTQEIEG
+223 LDTQEVEG

-242 DDKDYIENE
+242 DDKDYIENT

-266 DDVTTPSALKT
+266 DDVTTPSELKT

-290 VVIQAKAVDFGYL
+290 VVVQAKAVDFGYF
-303 SDNIQKFQ
+303 SNKIEKFQ
-311 LLDSVRIISEKHGMD
+311 MLDSVRIVSEKHGMD

-345 FTFGKTIKVSLTA
+345 FTFGKTIKVSLTVSA
-358 SSNSAIDAMQ
+358 NSSIGMMQ
-368 KQLTTLPSEVLDK
+368 REFMTLPQDILNK
-381 TQEVIGGM
+381 TSSMLET
-389 MDSKVDKT
+389 KVGKDE
-397 DNDMIISMINAAAEI
+397 NDTIISMINAAAEI

-468 RQIILG
+468 RQILLG
-474 RIIPTDEQ
+474 RITPTDEQ

-493 LTLIDIAQMTGLIKG
+493 ITLIDIAQMTGLIKG
-508 VGVTDGKKTYTNN
+508 VGVTNGKKTYTNN

-529 SAIIQTKDVRVGRKG
+529 SVIIRTKDVRIGRKG

-555 YINNGIHVKSDANDS
+555 YINNGIHVKADDNDS
-570 ESADGGYL
+570 ESAADGGYL

-594 TIKKGIVIDVKRK
+594 TVKKGIVVDVKRK

>member
-1 MYRIYVDNEL
+1 MYKIYVDNEL
-11 FSDSRIDE
+11 FSDSRIDD
-19 LILINPVVTLEA
+19 LMLINPVVTLEA
-31 NNPGSFS
+31 NNPGSFT

-48 DLIKKRKSIITVF
+48 DLIKRRKSIISVF
-61 RKEENTPVFQ
+61 RDVESTPVFQ

-78 QDFNRQRKIKCEG
+78 TDFNRQRKVKCEG
-91 ELSYLNDSIQRQARY
+91 ELSYLNDSVQRQAKY
-106 QVTMLELFTSYI
+106 QGVTVLELFTEYI
-118 ENHNSQVDDYKRFE
+118 KNHNSQVDDYKKFE
-132 IGDVTVTDPNDYIYC
+132 IGEVTVTDNNDYIYC

-161 LVDNYGGFVRVR
+161 LVDDYGGFVRVR
-173 PENGKKYIDYI
+173 YDNGKKRIDYI
-184 KDSPRINPQ
+184 KDSPRISPQ

-208 DCSDIATVVIPLGAK
+208 DCSDIATVVIPLGTK
-223 QDTQEIEG
+223 LDTQEVKG

-242 DDKDYIENE
+242 DDKDYIENT

-290 VVIQAKAVDFGYL
+290 VVVQAKAVDFGYF
-303 SDNIQKFQ
+303 SNKIEKFQ
-311 LLDSVRIISEKHGMD
+311 MLDSVRIVSEKHGMD

-345 FTFGKTIKVSLTA
+345 FTFGKTIKVSLTVSA
-358 SSNSAIDAMQ
+358 NSSIGMMQ
-368 KQLTTLPSEVLDK
+368 KEFMTLPQDILNK
-381 TQEVIGGM
+381 TSSMLET
-389 MDSKVDKT
+389 KVGKDE
-397 DNDMIISMINAAAEI
+397 NDTIISMINAAAEI

-455 YQKDYTEDDVETL
+455 YQEDYTEDDVETL
-468 RQIILG
+468 RQILLG

-529 SAIIQTKDVRVGRKG
+529 SAIIQTKGVRVGRKG

-570 ESADGGYL
+570 ESAADGGYL

-594 TIKKGIVIDVKRK
+594 TIKKGIVVDVKRK

>member
-11 FSDSRIDE
+11 FSDSRIDD
-19 LILINPVVTLEA
+19 LMLINPVVTLEA
-31 NNPGSFS
+31 NNPGSFT

-48 DLIKKRKSIITVF
+48 DLIKRRKSIISVF
-61 RKEENTPVFQ
+61 RDVESTPVFQ

-78 QDFNRQRKIKCEG
+78 TDFNRQRKVKCEG
-91 ELSYLNDSIQRQARY
+91 ELSYLNDSVQRQAKY
-106 QVTMLELFTSYI
+106 QGVTVLELFTEYI
-118 ENHNSQVDDYKRFE
+118 KNHNSQVDDYKKFE
-132 IGDVTVTDPNDYIYC
+132 IGEVTVTDHNDYIYC

-161 LVDNYGGFVRVR
+161 LVDDYGGFVRVR
-173 PENGKKYIDYI
+173 YDNGKKRIDYI
-184 KDSPRINPQ
+184 NDSPRISPQ

-223 QDTQEIEG
+223 LDTQEVEG

-242 DDKDYIENE
+242 DDKDYIENT

-266 DDVTTPSALKT
+266 DDVTTPSELKT

-290 VVIQAKAVDFGYL
+290 VVVQAKAVDFGYF
-303 SDNIQKFQ
+303 SNKIEKFQ
-311 LLDSVRIISEKHGMD
+311 MLDSVRIVSEKHGMD

-345 FTFGKTIKVSLTA
+345 FTFGKTIKVSLTVSA
-358 SSNSAIDAMQ
+358 NSSIGMMQ
-368 KQLTTLPSEVLDK
+368 REFMTLPQDILNK
-381 TQEVIGGM
+381 TSSMLET
-389 MDSKVDKT
+389 KVGKDE
-397 DNDMIISMINAAAEI
+397 NDTIISMINAAAEI

-468 RQIILG
+468 RQILLG
-474 RIIPTDEQ
+474 RITPTDEQ

-508 VGVTDGKKTYTNN
+508 VGVTNGKKTYTNN

-529 SAIIQTKDVRVGRKG
+529 SVIIRTKDVRIGRKG

-555 YINNGIHVKSDANDS
+555 YINNGIHVKADDNDS
-570 ESADGGYL
+570 ESAADGGYL

-594 TIKKGIVIDVKRK
+594 TVKKGIVVDVKRK

>member
-11 FSDSRIDE
+11 FSDSRIDD
-19 LILINPVVTLEA
+19 LMLINPVVTLEA
-31 NNPGSFS
+31 NNPGSFT

-48 DLIKKRKSIITVF
+48 DLIKRRKSIISVF
-61 RKEENTPVFQ
+61 RDVESTPVFQ

-78 QDFNRQRKIKCEG
+78 TDFNRQRKVKCEG
-91 ELSYLNDSIQRQARY
+91 ELSYLNDSVQRQAKY
-106 QVTMLELFTSYI
+106 QGVTVLELFTEYI
-118 ENHNSQVDDYKRFE
+118 KNHNSQVDDYKKFE
-132 IGDVTVTDPNDYIYC
+132 IGEVTVTDHNDYIYC

-161 LVDNYGGFVRVR
+161 LVDDYGGFVRVR
-173 PENGKKYIDYI
+173 YDNGKKRIDYI
-184 KDSPRINPQ
+184 NDSPRISPQ

-223 QDTQEIEG
+223 LDTQEVEG

-242 DDKDYIENE
+242 DDKDYIENT

-266 DDVTTPSALKT
+266 DDVTTPSELKT

-290 VVIQAKAVDFGYL
+290 VVVQAKAVDFGYF
-303 SDNIQKFQ
+303 SNKIEKFQ
-311 LLDSVRIISEKHGMD
+311 MLDSVRIVSEKHGMD

-345 FTFGKTIKVSLTA
+345 FTFGKTIKVSLTVSA
-358 SSNSAIDAMQ
+358 NSSIGMMQ
-368 KQLTTLPSEVLDK
+368 REFMTLPQDILNK
-381 TQEVIGGM
+381 TSSMLET
-389 MDSKVDKT
+389 KVGKDE
-397 DNDMIISMINAAAEI
+397 NDTIISMINAAAEI

-455 YQKDYTEDDVETL
+455 YQEDYTEDDVETL
-468 RQIILG
+468 RQILLG

-529 SAIIQTKDVRVGRKG
+529 SAIIQTKGVRVGRKG

-570 ESADGGYL
+570 ESAADGGYL

-594 TIKKGIVIDVKRK
+594 TIKKGIVVDVKRK

>member
-11 FSDSRIDE
+11 FSDSRIDD
-19 LILINPVVTLEA
+19 LMLINPVVTLEA
-31 NNPGSFS
+31 NNPGSFT

-48 DLIKKRKSIITVF
+48 DLIKRRKSIISVF
-61 RKEENTPVFQ
+61 RDVESTPVFQ

-78 QDFNRQRKIKCEG
+78 TDFNRQRKVKCEG
-91 ELSYLNDSIQRQARY
+91 ELSYLNDSVQRQAKY
-106 QVTMLELFTSYI
+106 QGVTVLELFTEYI
-118 ENHNSQVDDYKRFE
+118 KNHNSQVDDYKKFE
-132 IGDVTVTDPNDYIYC
+132 IGEVTVTDHNDYIYC

-161 LVDNYGGFVRVR
+161 LVDDYGGFVRVR
-173 PENGKKYIDYI
+173 YDNGKKRIDYI
-184 KDSPRINPQ
+184 KDSPRISPQ

-223 QDTQEIEG
+223 LDTQEVEG

-242 DDKDYIENE
+242 DDKDYIENT

-266 DDVTTPSALKT
+266 DDVTTPSTLKT

-290 VVIQAKAVDFGYL
+290 VVVQAKAVDFGYF
-303 SDNIQKFQ
+303 SNKVEKFQ
-311 LLDSVRIISEKHGMD
+311 MLDSVRIVSEKHGMD

-345 FTFGKTIKVSLTA
+345 FTFGKTIKISLTVSA
-358 SSNSAIDAMQ
+358 NSSIGMMQ
-368 KQLTTLPSEVLDK
+368 KEFMTLPQDILNK
-381 TQEVIGGM
+381 TSSMLET
-389 MDSKVDKT
+389 KVGKDE
-397 DNDMIISMINAAAEI
+397 NDTIISMINAAAEI

-455 YQKDYTEDDVETL
+455 YQKDYTEDDVEIL
-468 RQIILG
+468 KQILLG
-474 RIIPTDEQ
+474 RITPTDEQ

-508 VGVTDGKKTYTNN
+508 VGVTDGKRTYTND

-529 SAIIQTKDVRVGRKG
+529 SAIIQTKGVRVGRKG

-594 TIKKGIVIDVKRK
+594 TIKNGIVVDVKRK

>member
-11 FSDSRIDE
+11 FSDSRIDD
-19 LILINPVVTLEA
+19 LMLINPVVTLEA
-31 NNPGSFS
+31 NNPGSFT

-48 DLIKKRKSIITVF
+48 DLIKRRKSIISVF
-61 RKEENTPVFQ
+61 RDVESTPVFQ
-71 GFCVEET
+71 GFCGEET
-78 QDFNRQRKIKCEG
+78 TDFNRQRKVKCEG
-91 ELSYLNDSIQRQARY
+91 ELSYLNDSVQRQAKY
-106 QVTMLELFTSYI
+106 QGVTVLELFTEYI
-118 ENHNSQVDDYKRFE
+118 KNHNSQVDDYKKFE
-132 IGDVTVTDPNDYIYC
+132 IGEVTVTDHNDYIYC

-161 LVDNYGGFVRVR
+161 LVDDYGGFVRVR
-173 PENGKKYIDYI
+173 YDNGKKRIDYI
-184 KDSPRINPQ
+184 KDSPRISPQ

-208 DCSDIATVVIPLGAK
+208 DCSDIATVVIPLGTK
-223 QDTQEIEG
+223 LDTQEVEG

-242 DDKDYIENE
+242 DGKDYIENT

-266 DDVTTPSALKT
+266 DDVTTPSELKT

-290 VVIQAKAVDFGYL
+290 VVVQAKAVDFGYF
-303 SDNIQKFQ
+303 SNKIEKFQ
-311 LLDSVRIISEKHGMD
+311 MLDSVRIVSEKHGMD

-345 FTFGKTIKVSLTA
+345 FTFGKTIKVSLTVSA
-358 SSNSAIDAMQ
+358 NSSIGMMQ
-368 KQLTTLPSEVLDK
+368 KEFMTLPQDILNK
-381 TQEVIGGM
+381 TSSMLET
-389 MDSKVDKT
+389 KVGKDE
-397 DNDMIISMINAAAEI
+397 NDTIISMINAAAEI

-417 NRFSVKSDNLEITEE
+417 NRFSVKSDNLVITEE

-455 YQKDYTEDDVETL
+455 YQEDYTEDDVETL
-468 RQIILG
+468 RQILLG

-529 SAIIQTKDVRVGRKG
+529 SAIIQTKGVRVGRKG

-594 TIKKGIVIDVKRK
+594 TIKKGIVVDVKRK

>member
-11 FSDSRIDE
+11 FSDSRIDD
-19 LILINPVVTLEA
+19 LMLINPVVTLEA
-31 NNPGSFS
+31 NNPGSFT

-48 DLIKKRKSIITVF
+48 DLIERRKSIISVF
-61 RKEENTPVFQ
+61 RDVESTPVFQ

-78 QDFNRQRKIKCEG
+78 TDFNRQRKVKCEG
-91 ELSYLNDSIQRQARY
+91 ELSYLNDSVQRQAKY
-106 QVTMLELFTSYI
+106 QGVTVLELFTEYI
-118 ENHNSQVDDYKRFE
+118 KNHNSQVDDYKKFE
-132 IGDVTVTDPNDYIYC
+132 IGEVTVTDHNDYIYC

-161 LVDNYGGFVRVR
+161 LVDDYGGFVRVR
-173 PENGKKYIDYI
+173 YDNGKKRIDYI
-184 KDSPRINPQ
+184 KDSPRISPQ

-223 QDTQEIEG
+223 LDTQEVEG

-242 DDKDYIENE
+242 DDKDYIENT

-266 DDVTTPSALKT
+266 DDVTTPSTLKT

-290 VVIQAKAVDFGYL
+290 VVVQAKAVDFGYF
-303 SDNIQKFQ
+303 SNKVEKFQ
-311 LLDSVRIISEKHGMD
+311 MLDSVRIVSEKHGMD

-345 FTFGKTIKVSLTA
+345 FTFGKTIKISLTVSA
-358 SSNSAIDAMQ
+358 NSSIGMMQ
-368 KQLTTLPSEVLDK
+368 KEFMTLPQDILNK
-381 TQEVIGGM
+381 TSSMLET
-389 MDSKVDKT
+389 KVGKDE
-397 DNDMIISMINAAAEI
+397 NDTIISMINAAAEI

-455 YQKDYTEDDVETL
+455 YQKDYTEDDVEIL
-468 RQIILG
+468 KQILLG
-474 RIIPTDEQ
+474 RITPTDEQ

-508 VGVTDGKKTYTNN
+508 VGVTDGKRTYTND

-529 SAIIQTKDVRVGRKG
+529 SAIIQTKGVRVGRKG

-594 TIKKGIVIDVKRK
+594 TIKKGIVVDVKRK